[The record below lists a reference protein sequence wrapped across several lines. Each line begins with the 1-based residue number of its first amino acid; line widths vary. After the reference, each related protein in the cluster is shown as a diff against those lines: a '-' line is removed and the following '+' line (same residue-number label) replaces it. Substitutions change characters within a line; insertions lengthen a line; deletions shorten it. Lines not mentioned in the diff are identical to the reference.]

1 MVLTIPVEGAGYK
14 VGHNNIENEG
24 QSSSFQFERDN
35 DRLFSV
41 VAFRADWG
49 HNLEPVSDGW
59 MMAIVF
65 HLVWKEVAKVADSP
79 LDFPIFLKAFDIVK
93 GKMAHWYSSSRPVK
107 KESPKMSE
115 SATPMD
121 IETTP
126 KVESLNLSFS
136 DDKMETDESGNLLL
150 IVIPKTIMI
159 NLRCFNW
166 F

>member
-1 MVLTIPVEGAGYK
+1 MVLTIPVEGGYK
-14 VGHNNIENEG
+14 GGHINIEHEG
-24 QSSSFQFERDN
+24 QSSNFQFERDN

-93 GKMAHWYSSSRPVK
+93 EEMAHWYPSSRPVK
-107 KESPKMSE
+107 KRSPTVHE
-115 SATPMD
+115 PTTPMEID
-121 IETTP
+121 ITP
-126 KVESLNLSFS
+126 KVESLDLSFS
-136 DDKMETDESGNLLL
+136 NDKMEIDESGNLLL
-150 IVIPKTIMI
+150 IVIPKTIMF
-159 NLRCFNW
+159 NLMCFN
-166 F
+166 